1 MGTSS
6 GALLA
11 HLSRNAAMWKFVR
24 WKRARRGGPPSA
36 LYNMVKAAPFEAAA
50 VAAVGCTDT
59 AGWRNQFGADCA
71 SMVADGHCKDGAFVA
86 DHEWAAGPDYSSP
99 EKNCCAC
106 GKEIACV
113 DTLGWHNQFAA
124 TCATYASEKHC
135 VDGGFARG
143 HEWAAGMEFGEPE
156 KNCCE
161 CGKGSAADAPAAIP
175 LAHPPSAVA
184 LNPPPPVRVMPPPPP
199 PPVPMPAARTELN

>member
-1 MGTSS
+1 MSKCVRRKR
-6 GALLA
+6 
-11 HLSRNAAMWKFVR
+11 LSRAA
-24 WKRARRGGPPSA
+24 RAPRRPPSA

-86 DHEWAAGPDYSSP
+86 DHEWAAGPDYGSP

-113 DTLGWHNQFAA
+113 DTSGWHNQFAA

-135 VDGGFARG
+135 VDGGFVPANIDSRPARYTERLRTVVG
-143 HEWAAGMEFGEPE
+143 RWR
-156 KNCCE
+156 
-161 CGKGSAADAPAAIP
+161 
-175 LAHPPSAVA
+175 AHAHGARLVVQLLQQPNGILRDCPS
-184 LNPPPPVRVMPPPPP
+184 
-199 PPVPMPAARTELN
+199 EGI